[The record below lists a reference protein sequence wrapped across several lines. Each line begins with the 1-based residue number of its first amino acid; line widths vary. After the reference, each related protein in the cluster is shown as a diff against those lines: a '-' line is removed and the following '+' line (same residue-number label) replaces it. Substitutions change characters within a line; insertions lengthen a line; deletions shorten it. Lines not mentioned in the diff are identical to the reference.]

1 MDCYTEIG
9 GVEWLSGA
17 RYLLPN
23 STVSQVSPSPPPSQG
38 PVMALPTTPH
48 VAPDRHCVPWTS
60 PRGPTTPHRLAPSP
74 LPPPL
79 AFRSRTCTRGCATR
93 RRCSTTRCTARSAR
107 CASRRSPCGGSTSSS
122 AWSTC
127 SSSSRCAMHVPL
139 CTFMYPCA
147 YTPVHIP
154 LCMYPCAYT
163 PVHVPLC
170 IYPRA
175 CSPSR
180 RPISR
185 PLFEPT
191 HPHPQA
197 HNPTPLSLILESIHR
212 ACCLLFEPHPT
223 PIHSAPNRRCSSR
236 RSSPTSR
243 TGWCVPRQRSPS

>member
-107 CASRRSPCGGSTSSS
+107 CACRRSPCGGSTSSS

-127 SSSSRCAMHVPL
+127 SSSSRCAMHVPP
-139 CTFMYPCA
+139 CIHPRAYAPVHMPPCICPCA
-147 YTPVHIP
+147 CAPVHIP
-154 LCMYPCAYT
+154 LCLL
-163 PVHVPLC
+163 PVGATHIAPAV
-170 IYPRA
+170 RA
-175 CSPSR
+175 
-180 RPISR
+180 
-185 PLFEPT
+185 
-191 HPHPQA
+191 H
-197 HNPTPLSLILESIHR
+197 
-212 ACCLLFEPHPT
+212 
-223 PIHSAPNRRCSSR
+223 APP
-236 RSSPTSR
+236 PTSSQPYPPQPDPR
-243 TGWCVPRQRSPS
+243 VNPSCVLPSV